1 MRTRSKVNAPLY
13 QDWGNPAVGDHD
25 NKNCRGKAGGK
36 RAVTRATAGPQISQ
50 VQYRVLRWS
59 QPQPQRPTRGGGK
72 QAQVLLDS
80 TLCEH
85 GVEDLDHHSSSG
97 RKRARGNGLAQAR
110 GYTHRSWRAER
121 RPFLTVLHSS
131 QPPVLGRS
139 DQFRIMC
146 RLLFR
151 RSAVRRGGKVLFSK
165 CKATS
170 CNHHNFA
177 IGSAPYKSGVGVSI
191 SGQPKTIC
199 RATNCRGCTTCPRAI
214 QTCAHQSSDSRS
226 TVKSILNGPGVT
238 A

>member
-1 MRTRSKVNAPLY
+1 MTTKTAEGKPAESVQSREQQQGHRFLRYSTECSDGASLNLSGRHV
-13 QDWGNPAVGDHD
+13 AVGSRLRCCWIPLSASTGSKTSTTTAPVDE
-25 NKNCRGKAGGK
+25 NEPGGM
-36 RAVTRATAGPQISQ
+36 A
-50 VQYRVLRWS
+50 
-59 QPQPQRPTRGGGK
+59 
-72 QAQVLLDS
+72 
-80 TLCEH
+80 
-85 GVEDLDHHSSSG
+85 
-97 RKRARGNGLAQAR
+97 LAQAR

>member
-1 MRTRSKVNAPLY
+1 MTTKTAEGKPAESVQSREQQQGHRFLRYSTECSDRASLNLSGRHVAVGSRLRCCWIPLY
-13 QDWGNPAVGDHD
+13 ASTGSKTSTTTAPVDENEP
-25 NKNCRGKAGGK
+25 GGM
-36 RAVTRATAGPQISQ
+36 A
-50 VQYRVLRWS
+50 
-59 QPQPQRPTRGGGK
+59 
-72 QAQVLLDS
+72 
-80 TLCEH
+80 
-85 GVEDLDHHSSSG
+85 
-97 RKRARGNGLAQAR
+97 LAQAR

-151 RSAVRRGGKVLFSK
+151 RSAVRRGGKVLLSK